1 MAMTPGGAFF
11 TIVHIVLVKE
21 EIPAKEFAGQSGG
34 VTEKMDKYVGI
45 DVSDIQGV
53 IDWGLVK
60 QDGCRFAILRSIK
73 QSGKPD
79 QQFAANLRGC
89 REQGIPVAVYKY
101 TYAKTAE
108 EAGAEAQQ
116 VISLLQEN
124 NLKCRIF
131 WDVEDKESLHPLGK
145 EKLTEV
151 IKAAEQVITNA
162 GYVFGIY
169 AGLYVYKEQWFDF
182 AQFTGPLWVARYP
195 VSGVKTLA
203 DLPQEKYK
211 PDVGRALYGWQF
223 TSTGKVN
230 GIQGNVDLDLLYEP
244 PATLEQSPPEERYTF
259 FAEEISYVRAQQLLE
274 AAGQMDIKGKL
285 FREV

>member
-1 MAMTPGGAFF
+1 MLF
-11 TIVHIVLVKE
+11 
-21 EIPAKEFAGQSGG
+21 
-34 VTEKMDKYVGI
+34 
-45 DVSDIQGV
+45 
-53 IDWGLVK
+53 
-60 QDGCRFAILRSIK
+60 RS
-73 QSGKPD
+73 
-79 QQFAANLRGC
+79 
-89 REQGIPVAVYKY
+89 
-101 TYAKTAE
+101 
-108 EAGAEAQQ
+108 
-116 VISLLQEN
+116 
-124 NLKCRIF
+124 
-131 WDVEDKESLHPLGK
+131 
-145 EKLTEV
+145 
-151 IKAAEQVITNA
+151 KAAERVITNA

-244 PATLEQSPPEERYTF
+244 PATLEQIPPEEIPDQEERYTF